1 MEYTLRPSIP
11 PQLDILLLS
20 PPTFHGYFLGNK
32 PVYLIEQSFGLDIF
46 ILSLMGAELGTR
58 LFPFASALSA
68 STGVLYNILFGR
80 GLPDVF
86 WVCLRTIAS
95 SLDSAKRKC

>member
-46 ILSLMGAELGTR
+46 ILSLMGVELGTR

-68 STGVLYNILFGR
+68 SAGVQYFIGSRFSQR
-80 GLPDVF
+80 F
-86 WVCLRTIAS
+86 CVCLRTIAS
-95 SLDSAKRKC
+95 SLDSAKR